1 MISSPLSVL
10 HVDSGREYR
19 GGQNQLRLLLSGLAR
34 QGRVRQ
40 ALLTRRN
47 SRIAAEAA
55 GLGLPIFPVQWRGA
69 LDGDAVASLVRRNG
83 SDWDIIHAHDGHAV
97 QSVLLARGLA
107 GGRSPVVA
115 ARRVDFAPRKPG
127 VWQRADLVIAVS
139 ARIRDVLVEHGIDR
153 SRIEVVYSGIEPSE
167 LEPAAGVLRAA
178 AGASPNDLLVAA
190 VGALVPHKD
199 HATFVRAAALVA
211 ARHPS
216 VHFAV
221 FGEGSERKRL
231 TRLIDEV
238 GLTGRFRLA
247 GEVPGA
253 ARSLDDID
261 IFVMPSREEGL
272 GTACIEAMHA
282 GRPVVAT
289 RAGGIAELAVDGSFE
304 PVEPEN
310 PEALAAQIDRLVSSP
325 EAREAAGRSARAG
338 AGRFTAD
345 AMVAGTLRCYLA
357 VARPGSIA

>member
-1 MISSPLSVL
+1 
-10 HVDSGREYR
+10 VDSGREYR
-19 GGQNQLRLLLSGLAR
+19 GGQNQLRLLLRGLAR
-34 QGRVRQ
+34 QARIRQ

-69 LDGDAVASLVRRNG
+69 VDGDAVASLVRRNG
-83 SDWDIIHAHDGHAV
+83 SDWDLIHAHDGHAV

-115 ARRVDFAPRKPG
+115 ARRVDFAPRKPS

-139 ARIRDVLVEHGIDR
+139 ARIRDVLVENGIDR
-153 SRIEVVYSGIEPSE
+153 SRVEVVHSGIEPSE

-178 AGASPNDLLVAA
+178 AGASPGELLVAA

-199 HATFVRAAALVA
+199 HATFVRAAALVG

-216 VHFAV
+216 VRFAV

-231 TRLIDEV
+231 TRMIEEL
-238 GLTGRFRLA
+238 GLADRFRLV

-261 IFVMPSREEGL
+261 VFVMPSREEGL

-289 RAGGIAELAVDGSFE
+289 SAGGIGELAVDGSFD

-310 PEALAAQIDRLVSSP
+310 PGALAAEIGRLVESA
-325 EAREAAGRSARAG
+325 EAREEAGRTALAG

-345 AMVAGTLRCYLA
+345 AMVSGTLRCYRALSR
-357 VARPGSIA
+357 RPWEAS

>member
-1 MISSPLSVL
+1 MILPALSVL

-19 GGQNQLRLLLSGLAR
+19 GGQNQLRLLLTGLAR
-34 QGRVRQ
+34 RSGVRQ

-55 GLGLPIFPVQWRGA
+55 GLGLPIFPVRWRGA
-69 LDGDAVASLVRRNG
+69 VDGDAVASLVRRNG
-83 SDWDIIHAHDGHAV
+83 SNWDLIHAHDGHAV
-97 QSVLLARGLA
+97 QSVLLARGLS

-115 ARRVDFAPRKPG
+115 ARRVDFAPRNPN

-139 ARIRDVLVEHGIDR
+139 ARIRDVLVENGIDR
-153 SRIEVVYSGIEPSE
+153 SRIEVVHSGIDPAE
-167 LEPAAGVLRAA
+167 LEPAAGVLRSA
-178 AGASPNDLLVAA
+178 AGAPPGELLIAA

-216 VHFAV
+216 VRFAV

-231 TRLIDEV
+231 SRLIENLALGD
-238 GLTGRFRLA
+238 RFRLV

-289 RAGGIAELAVDGSFE
+289 RAGGIGELAIDGSFE

-310 PEALAAQIDRLVSSP
+310 PEALAAGIERLVGSP
-325 EAREAAGRSARAG
+325 EARQEAGRLASAG

-345 AMVAGTLRCYLA
+345 AMVSGTLRCYLA
-357 VARPGSIA
+357 LSRRAE

>member
-1 MISSPLSVL
+1 MTSPRLSVL

-19 GGQNQLRLLLSGLAR
+19 GGQNQLRLLLGGLAR
-34 QGRVRQ
+34 RRLVRQ

-47 SRIAAEAA
+47 SRLAAEAA

-69 LDGDAVASLVRRNG
+69 VDGEAVASLVRRSA
-83 SDWDIIHAHDGHAV
+83 SDWDLVHAHDGHAV

-115 ARRVDFAPRKPG
+115 ARRVDFPPRKPA

-139 ARIRDVLVEHGIDR
+139 ARIRDVLVDHGIDR
-153 SRIEVVYSGIEPSE
+153 SRIEVVHSGIDPAE

-178 AGASPNDLLVAA
+178 AGVPSGDLLVAA

-211 ARHPS
+211 PRHPN
-216 VHFAV
+216 VRFAV

-231 TRLIDEV
+231 SQLIDDE
-238 GLTGRFRLA
+238 GLGDRFRLA

-261 IFVMPSREEGL
+261 VFVMPSREEGL

-282 GRPVVAT
+282 ARPVVAT

-304 PVEPEN
+304 PVEPGN
-310 PEALAAQIDRLVSSP
+310 PAALATEIDRLVASP
-325 EAREAAGRSARAG
+325 EAREAAGRAAQAG

-345 AMVAGTLRCYLA
+345 AMVAGTLRCYRAL
-357 VARPGSIA
+357 VRRPS